1 MSKFTLEVCADSV
14 ESVLAAEKGGAD
26 RIELCGNV
34 VIGGTTPSESL
45 FREIRRYSNIKI
57 HALIRPRFGD
67 FCYTEYEFDII
78 RSEVRRFRELG
89 AQGVVIGM
97 LRPDGSLDMEHLA
110 QLMEEAK
117 GMSVTLHRAFDV
129 CLHWIPAHVKS
140 PVTLHRAFDV
150 CRDPMEA
157 LEQVISLG
165 FNTILTSG
173 QKNNCVD
180 GSPLLAELVEKSAGR
195 IHIMAGAGVNADVI
209 APIYE
214 KTGIT
219 DYHMTGKVL
228 LDSEMKY
235 RKEGVSMGLPSLS
248 EYEIFR
254 TSEAEVKKAREVL
267 ARL

>member
-1 MSKFTLEVCADSV
+1 MEKFTLEVCADSV

-34 VIGGTTPSESL
+34 VIGGSTPSESL
-45 FREIRRYSNIKI
+45 YREIRKHSDIKI

-97 LRPDGSLDMEHLA
+97 LKPDGSLDVKHLER
-110 QLMEEAK
+110 LMEEAE

-129 CLHWIPAHVKS
+129 C
-140 PVTLHRAFDV
+140 
-150 CRDPMEA
+150 RDPEEA
-157 LEQVISLG
+157 LEQAVSLG

-173 QKNNCVD
+173 QRNNCVD
-180 GSPLLAELVEKSAGR
+180 GSGLLAELVKKSAGR
-195 IHIMAGAGVNADVI
+195 IHIMAGAGVNADAVSS
-209 APIYE
+209 IYE

-219 DYHMTGKVL
+219 DYHMTGKIVL
-228 LDSEMKY
+228 ESEMQY
-235 RKEGVSMGLPSLS
+235 RKDGVSMGLPSLS

-254 TSEAEVKKAREVL
+254 TSEIEVQKARNVL
-267 ARL
+267 NALSQKRNAI

>member
-1 MSKFTLEVCADSV
+1 MEFPINISPVARHLGKSLLYTL
-14 ESVLAAEKGGAD
+14 LWL
-26 RIELCGNV
+26 ICGNCCIISAPGSAMKLPHSYTDV
-34 VIGGTTPSESL
+34 FKVLILCLIFLHINSL
-45 FREIRRYSNIKI
+45 SSSI
-57 HALIRPRFGD
+57 
-67 FCYTEYEFDII
+67 TEYEFDII

-117 GMSVTLHRAFDV
+117 GMS
-129 CLHWIPAHVKS
+129 
-140 PVTLHRAFDV
+140 VTLHRAFDV

>member
-45 FREIRRYSNIKI
+45 FREIRRHSDIKI

-129 CLHWIPAHVKS
+129 C
-140 PVTLHRAFDV
+140 
-150 CRDPMEA
+150 RDPMEA
-157 LEQVISLG
+157 LEQAISLVLIP
-165 FNTILTSG
+165 FSHLDRRITVWMVRRCLQSWWKRVPVVFT
-173 QKNNCVD
+173 
-180 GSPLLAELVEKSAGR
+180 LWLVQE
-195 IHIMAGAGVNADVI
+195 
-209 APIYE
+209 
-214 KTGIT
+214 
-219 DYHMTGKVL
+219 
-228 LDSEMKY
+228 
-235 RKEGVSMGLPSLS
+235 
-248 EYEIFR
+248 
-254 TSEAEVKKAREVL
+254 
-267 ARL
+267 